1 MLIKLS
7 RNVIADIDSTS
18 INEFSEGVGEL
29 NDMVQQLHK
38 RLSRLFG
45 SDTADEDDGPAM
57 FRSKR

>member
-18 INEFSEGVGEL
+18 INEFTEGVGEL

-45 SDTADEDDGPAM
+45 GDAPDEDDGLAM
-57 FRSKR
+57 FRSKK